1 MARSPDA
8 MCSSEYAAPPSWA
21 ARILCSFYSGI
32 CANCA
37 DRKNFLETIRFFA
50 ENRSSPENLGAVFQ
64 SATLTRCGIHGRQ
77 SWAKVGDSVTARQKR
92 IPNPA
97 PLRSFHPHSKT
108 PISKP
113 TNSLTFSAVRDCSSL
128 VPDLQA
134 AQSQSPLSLIVP
146 FAVLLSLP
154 SNSSFPIPSC
164 RQNQRITCEP
174 TCYSQSSDREPLS
187 FPLFCC
193 PQSP

>member
-1 MARSPDA
+1 MLAFHIKLDKGRLIGRSNRLPAFVADLLCLLLNILVFLGIA
-8 MCSSEYAAPPSWA
+8 HFCLLFDSFLPPSWA

-77 SWAKVGDSVTARQKR
+77 SWAKIGDAVTARQKR

-108 PISKP
+108 PKSKQ
-113 TNSLTFSAVRDCSSL
+113 TNSLAFSEV
-128 VPDLQA
+128 
-134 AQSQSPLSLIVP
+134 
-146 FAVLLSLP
+146 
-154 SNSSFPIPSC
+154 
-164 RQNQRITCEP
+164 
-174 TCYSQSSDREPLS
+174 
-187 FPLFCC
+187 
-193 PQSP
+193 